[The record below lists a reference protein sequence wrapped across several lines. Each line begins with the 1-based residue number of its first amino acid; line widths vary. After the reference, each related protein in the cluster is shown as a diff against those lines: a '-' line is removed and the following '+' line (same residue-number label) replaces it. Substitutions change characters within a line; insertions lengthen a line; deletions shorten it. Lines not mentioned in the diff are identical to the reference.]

1 MDFKQIDWEK
11 QFSPA
16 YGVLRLPPHIIFYR
30 GYVLEHPAVSKR
42 PAYYSGIHVA
52 KTYSEQNGR
61 ALGAFTNTRE
71 LRLLDIRFMKSLL
84 KELFD
89 TSYKPDNVS
98 TATTLSFGLC
108 SLYHQLQ
115 LAKQRYNGTMADAL
129 KALQE
134 TLKLS
139 LYEQPGVRIA
149 ETTNDSETMGFLS
162 IIFKGFIDGFV
173 SPRMATPFH
182 IEKGG
187 VMSPELII
195 FNPSESSIRKFT
207 RIPQK
212 VPFITLNEIFL
223 SQFGK
228 TISITNT
235 NFSFYVK
242 QNQHGGM
249 NDDGTLPSVE
259 AISEQ
264 LDKDPEI
271 RRLFERGVKAGKKW
285 RKNNIFLEEEGP
297 APTVKIRPFI
307 FP

>member
-1 MDFKQIDWEK
+1 MDYKQIDWET

-16 YGVLRLPPHIIFYR
+16 YGVLRLPPHLIFYR
-30 GYVLEHPAVSKR
+30 GYDTNYPAVYPR
-42 PAYYSGIHVA
+42 PTYYSGIHVA
-52 KTYSEQNGR
+52 KGYAEKNGR

-71 LRLLDIRFMKSLL
+71 LRLLDVRFMKILL
-84 KELFD
+84 RELFD
-89 TSYKPDNVS
+89 TTYKPDNVS

-115 LAKQRYNGTMADAL
+115 LAKHRYNGIMADAL
-129 KALQE
+129 KALQA

-173 SPRMATPFH
+173 SPRITSPFH

-187 VMSPELII
+187 IMSPELII

-242 QNQHGGM
+242 QNQHGGLT
-249 NDDGTLPSVE
+249 DDSLPSVE
-259 AISEQ
+259 EISAK

-285 RKNNIFLEEEGP
+285 RKNNTFLEEEGP
-297 APTVKIRPFI
+297 VPTLKIRPFI